1 MQIEVTRDVIE
12 AMRRAAS
19 VADEKEAC
27 GILLGQGAQILK
39 FIETRNVHPSPDRHF
54 EIDPQAL
61 IAAHKEER
69 AGGPQLLG
77 YFHSHPNGKAMPS
90 QTDRDCAAHDGKIWA
105 IAAGYDVTFWRDE
118 PDRFQALSFSVIA
131 G

>member
-1 MQIEVTRDVIE
+1 MEIEVTRDVMN
-12 AMRRAAS
+12 AMHAA
-19 VADEKEAC
+19 ADLAGSNEAC

-39 FIETRNVHPSPDRHF
+39 FIETRNVHSYPDRHF

-61 IAAHKEER
+61 IAAYKEER
-69 AGGPQLLG
+69 AGGPQVVG
-77 YFHSHPNGKAMPS
+77 YFHSHPEGDAMPS
-90 QTDRDCAAHDGKIWA
+90 QTDRECAAHDKKIWA